1 MDQAHFLLYKS
12 NMARAPLKPAILS
25 YNLFG
30 EVRDLPDVVHC
41 ETIAARSVLHDWEF
55 APHRHARLHQVL
67 LIARGGPDEG
77 MKTTAS
83 GLLRHLLLLFVPAG
97 AGIVTQLDVLG
108 RNLLPAMVAIVISTA
123 LGLGVTA
130 WMMQLRKID
139 GSPAPGVSF
148 AWWRW
153 CRRLRCTTVL

>member
-1 MDQAHFLLYKS
+1 MLPSLTLL
-12 NMARAPLKPAILS
+12 IVCQ
-25 YNLFG
+25 FTG
-30 EVRDLPDVVHC
+30 EVITRTAGLPLPGPVVGL
-41 ETIAARSVLHDWEF
+41 VL
-55 APHRHARLHQVL
+55 LLVL

-108 RNLLPAMVAIVISTA
+108 RNLLPAMVAIVISTS

-130 WMMQLRKID
+130 WMMQLLTKRRAPD
-139 GSPAPGVSF
+139 GQDA
-148 AWWRW
+148 
-153 CRRLRCTTVL
+153 